1 MSMIDVE
8 TPRAVAADDA
18 PIAVGRI
25 GGARRAIAVIA
36 YYLIG
41 VMFGVGLAKSGSIS
55 WFKVQEMFRLQS
67 ADLYLV
73 FVAAVVSALVPT
85 QLMKRLRV
93 RTLSGAPLQ
102 TEPKRLGRGYRYLIG
117 GPIFGA
123 GLAITGA
130 CPGPLYALIGTGATV
145 MSIAV
150 VSAVAGMWFYGVL
163 RPRLPHY

>member
-1 MSMIDVE
+1 MTDLEIPRVVAAQNAPIVTVRMGGGR
-8 TPRAVAADDA
+8 RAVAM
-18 PIAVGRI
+18 
-25 GGARRAIAVIA
+25 IA

-85 QLMKRLRV
+85 QLMKRLRM
-93 RTLSGAPLQ
+93 RTWSGAPLQ

-145 MSIAV
+145 MAVAV
-150 VSAVAGMWFYGVL
+150 VSAVAGMWLYGVL